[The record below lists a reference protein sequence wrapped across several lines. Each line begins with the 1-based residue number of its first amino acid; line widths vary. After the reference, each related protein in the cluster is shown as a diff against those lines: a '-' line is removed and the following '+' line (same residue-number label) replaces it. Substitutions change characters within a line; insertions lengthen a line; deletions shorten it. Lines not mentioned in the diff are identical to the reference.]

1 MNPTFQHMPVKST
14 TKRCTTYV
22 PFAIKYLLPSYKQ
35 NIFHTSEILKDF
47 FSYNYVK
54 NVLYLK
60 IKSVI
65 RLTGTRMKNPVDNRE
80 ASVSGRCFWSQK
92 GPDLG
97 DLGLFITVSESYFF
111 CALGTVSFLIPISG
125 NMYKSSSSKSHIL
138 PKFLR
143 KSRCTLVTCGG
154 EVSITKVR
162 CL

>member
-92 GPDLG
+92 GPDRILETQVY
-97 DLGLFITVSESYFF
+97 LLQYRSLIFFVLQVLFHF
-111 CALGTVSFLIPISG
+111 SFP
-125 NMYKSSSSKSHIL
+125 
-138 PKFLR
+138 FLEI
-143 KSRCTLVTCGG
+143 CTKAVAAKVTY
-154 EVSITKVR
+154 
-162 CL
+162 CLNF

>member
-1 MNPTFQHMPVKST
+1 M
-14 TKRCTTYV
+14 
-22 PFAIKYLLPSYKQ
+22 
-35 NIFHTSEILKDF
+35 
-47 FSYNYVK
+47 
-54 NVLYLK
+54 LYLK

-111 CALGTVSFLIPISG
+111 CALGTFSFLIPISG

-162 CL
+162 CLWLTETKEWPLFCFLFVCLFWGGNKGGFDAVCVWFSVE